1 MFPKIFSSPRN
12 FFKGRDLIF
21 KGIRVKLIPLE
32 WQVIWLWL
40 RPQQIAWRRQ
50 SANQLSPNNRGLRYR
65 L

>member
-1 MFPKIFSSPRN
+1 MI
-12 FFKGRDLIF
+12 I

-50 SANQLSPNNRGLRYR
+50 SANQLSPNSRGLRYR